1 MRIAA
6 SWAPVKRTWTPCWRS
21 CSRQAGHRR
30 AWQGSRRQG
39 APPCPSCVPVSCPR
53 AGGTG
58 KATCLRLPQMQF
70 INVFFGSFLL
80 LEEKPLRFVKAVPD

>member
-1 MRIAA
+1 MAGLPPARSATLSLLRA
-6 SWAPVKRTWTPCWRS
+6 RLMPPGKEARKATGMGKPGGWREKRR
-21 CSRQAGHRR
+21 
-30 AWQGSRRQG
+30 
-39 APPCPSCVPVSCPR
+39 R

-80 LEEKPLRFVKAVPD
+80 LEEKTLRFVKAVPD